1 MIRFVHPQAQC
12 APWYYLRAVSNS
24 LREKAAAG
32 PLALAPAAAALSALK
47 TVGRSSVVRMH
58 ALCGFSCTPTSDPQ
72 LDQAESAARRGAS
85 QRHELVLYRRHQPAR
100 AHAVVP
106 HHCPVFVGPT
116 RPDFAASLGTN
127 PQKGATVPPLLLGA
141 IVKQESMAPPL
152 YYLTHSSKS
161 RTSSSKRTVPTKV
174 GPRGVRPGDLFV

>member
-1 MIRFVHPQAQC
+1 MASKTTTYVPSRTACAQRLRRGRWRRTLRRCPRSTRWAGQASWGCTRREGFHALQTN
-12 APWYYLRAVSNS
+12 LRSTA
-24 LREKAAAG
+24 
-32 PLALAPAAAALSALK
+32 
-47 TVGRSSVVRMH
+47 GRSKV
-58 ALCGFSCTPTSDPQ
+58 
-72 LDQAESAARRGAS
+72 SAARRGAS

-152 YYLTHSSKS
+152 CYLTHSSKS

-174 GPRGVRPGDLFV
+174 GPRGVRPRDLFV

>member
-1 MIRFVHPQAQC
+1 M
-12 APWYYLRAVSNS
+12 
-24 LREKAAAG
+24 
-32 PLALAPAAAALSALK
+32 ALAPAAAALSALK

-106 HHCPVFVGPT
+106 HYCPIFVGPT
-116 RPDFAASLGTN
+116 SRLRRVLREN
-127 PQKGATVPPLLLGA
+127 PQKEATVPPLSLGA

-152 YYLTHSSKS
+152 YYLTH
-161 RTSSSKRTVPTKV
+161 
-174 GPRGVRPGDLFV
+174 